1 MKILILDNYDSFT
14 YNLVHL
20 VEEIGIGEVSVFRN
34 DKISLAD
41 VANYDKIILSPGPGL
56 PEEAGIM
63 PQLIKEYAGKKPIFG
78 VCLGHQAIGEAFG
91 AKLFNLSRV
100 LHGVSSPINI
110 TDTNELIF
118 QNVPQGVKIGHYH
131 SWAVA
136 NEDLP
141 DTLRVTA
148 VSGDGTIMAMRHK
161 EFDVCGVQFHPE
173 SVLTEHGRTMLEN
186 WLKK

>member
-34 DKISLAD
+34 DKISLED
-41 VANYDKIILSPGPGL
+41 VNQYDKIILSPGPGL

-63 PQLIKEYAGKKPIFG
+63 PQLIKTYAGKKSILG

-100 LHGVSSPINI
+100 LHGIASPVKI
-110 TDTNELIF
+110 TDSNELIF
-118 QNVPQGVKIGHYH
+118 KNVPQGVNIGHYH

-136 NEDLP
+136 TEGLP
-141 DTLRVTA
+141 AELEVTA
-148 VSGDGTIMAMRHK
+148 VSEDGTIMAMRHRD
-161 EFDVCGVQFHPE
+161 FDIRGVQFHPE

-186 WLKK
+186 WIKN

>member
-20 VEEIGIGEVSVFRN
+20 VEEIGGVQVEVYRN
-34 DKISLAD
+34 DKISLED
-41 VANYDKIILSPGPGL
+41 VDNYDKIILSPGPGL

-63 PQLIKEYAGKKPIFG
+63 PQLIKTYAGKKPILG

-100 LHGVSSPINI
+100 LHGIASPITI
-110 TDTNELIF
+110 VDTDEVIF
-118 QNVPQGVKIGHYH
+118 KNVPQGVNIGHYH
-131 SWAVA
+131 SWAVD
-136 NEDLP
+136 NENLPQDLV
-141 DTLRVTA
+141 VTA
-148 VSGDGTIMAMRHK
+148 VSDDGTIMAMRHRH
-161 EFDVCGVQFHPE
+161 FDIRGVQFHPE

-186 WLKK
+186 WIRK